1 MAHHSQW
8 PRRSVVEVRRIQ
20 MGSLHAFV
28 LTCGHVS
35 LQTIHASH
43 RNPISDYDE
52 YCHCPVCHAEQ
63 QRGIEPPP
71 PKISLD
77 YLDTLI
83 EKSLP

>member
-1 MAHHSQW
+1 
-8 PRRSVVEVRRIQ
+8 

-35 LQTIHASH
+35 LQIVHSSL
-43 RNPISDYDE
+43 RGSISDYDG

-63 QRGIEPPP
+63 KRGIEPPSP

-77 YLDTLI
+77 YLDQLL